1 MSKVNNYN
9 LLMKDMP
16 LNELMAATDME
27 AIRLAV
33 INIFAH
39 LKKIRNTKYPIIRA
53 LRFIE
58 AISKD
63 LCSQMLRVS
72 FCGFHLFLRDGQTT

>member
-1 MSKVNNYN
+1 MAKVNNYN

-16 LNELMAATDME
+16 LNELMAATDMN
-27 AIRLAV
+27 AIRMA
-33 INIFAH
+33 ITNIFGH
-39 LKKIRNTKYPIIRA
+39 LKKIRNTKYPFVRA

-63 LCSQMLRVS
+63 LCSQMLKVVVTVGCLV
-72 FCGFHLFLRDGQTT
+72 FKD